1 MTRPTLRLLEYRFQF
16 FQKEVLAAKAAKAR
30 HDMQQL
36 ARFEAAARS
45 KAKKSELRKVEKVAP
60 QYQECRISLFQ
71 EYNTFQHQVNEIR
84 RQLWTILAAF
94 HTNFDVKLAV
104 HPPFFLI

>member
-16 FQKEVLAAKAAKAR
+16 FQKEVLAAKAARAR

-60 QYQECRISLFQ
+60 P
-71 EYNTFQHQVNEIR
+71 NTKNAKSHYFKGTTRSN
-84 RQLWTILAAF
+84 T
-94 HTNFDVKLAV
+94 K
-104 HPPFFLI
+104 